1 MLFFYRVEMIDL
13 DNENE
18 NAADEI
24 GIPTADCWFIRQS
37 KQNEHSSM
45 VIVAY
50 DQFNAVNQQVRFVK
64 K

>member
-1 MLFFYRVEMIDL
+1 MAMFDL

-18 NAADEI
+18 NSGDDEI
-24 GIPTADCWFIRQS
+24 GIPTADCWFIRPG

-50 DQFNAVNQQVRFVK
+50 DQFNAVNQQVCSEK
-64 K
+64 E